1 MSDDPHGMQRP
12 GEPPGAL
19 SDDPDLQNSL
29 HDLAGLVTGSMPLED
44 LLGRVATFAAHAIP
58 GAEGA
63 GVTLLRVG
71 QPHNLVEAIA
81 ATAAFVREIDEIQYR
96 VVQEGPCISA
106 AFHRR
111 TVRSGNLETEQL
123 WPRFGPRAGHLG
135 IHSALSLPLLLPDQV
150 VGAINVYSR
159 GKDVFDETAAALGE
173 LFAAPAAVAVR
184 NAQVLSQARLLI
196 EQLERAIS
204 NRPVVDQAIGIVRSR
219 TGSSAEDAMERLR
232 ALSQSEHVKLT
243 TLAQRIVDQATE
255 RARSRRKP

>member
-1 MSDDPHGMQRP
+1 MSDDPHGAREPDDP
-12 GEPPGAL
+12 GGPL
-19 SDDPDLQNSL
+19 FDDPDLQDSL

-63 GVTLLRVG
+63 GVTLLRVD
-71 QPHNLVEAIA
+71 QPDNLVEAIA
-81 ATAAFVREIDEIQYR
+81 ASAAFVREIDEIQYQI
-96 VVQEGPCISA
+96 VHEGPCISA
-106 AFHRR
+106 AYDRR
-111 TVRSGNLETEQL
+111 TVRSGHLETEHL
-123 WPRFGPRAGHLG
+123 WPRFGPRAGQLG
-135 IHSALSLPLLLPDQV
+135 VHSALSLPLLVSDQV

-159 GKDVFDETAAALGE
+159 GTDVFDETAAELGE

-196 EQLERAIS
+196 EQLERAIT

-219 TGSSAEDAMERLR
+219 TGTSAEDAMARLR
-232 ALSQSEHVKLT
+232 AMSQSEHVKLT
-243 TLAQRIVDQATE
+243 TLAQRMVDQATE